1 MSKKKKSFF
10 GKFMKPKEQEEAPEG
25 EKNENTE
32 NDQPEKS
39 VRVSSE
45 ENAPQ
50 SKAPQSQEKQDEE
63 WATDY
68 EGQLTIDVYQTESDI
83 MIKSTIAGVTP
94 EDIDIT
100 IDNDMVIIKG
110 ERQNCLEVPEDDYYY
125 QECYWGSLSRSVILP
140 CDVEADKVQ
149 AELKNGILTVAL
161 PKVNKS
167 KTKKVSVK
175 AG

>member
-1 MSKKKKSFF
+1 MSKKKRSFF
-10 GKFMKPKEQEEAPEG
+10 GKFMKSNKNAPERQEENEG
-25 EKNENTE
+25 EEETSTGNGQ
-32 NDQPEKS
+32 DQKT
-39 VRVSSE
+39 VNVSSS
-45 ENAPQ
+45 ENKSEA
-50 SKAPQSQEKQDEE
+50 KDKQEQEE

-125 QECYWGSLSRSVILP
+125 QECYWGSFSRSVILP

-149 AELKNGILTVAL
+149 AELKNGILTIAL

-175 AG
+175 AA